1 MMRFGLCALAVL
13 GMAAC
18 SPGAIK
24 VETDGGETV
33 EINGRGGYT
42 LQVVGSDS
50 QQVYVVTSPDGRSA
64 AAKVE
69 GEVSSLLG
77 SAEAQNLVATNQ
89 AALAAA
95 EPAGE
100 DVNISL
106 PGFSLKVTENGPNGE
121 SGRVKMKAMG
131 FDLDVDAKDSA
142 DGERAVVRIGGADAK
157 SAREFIEGA
166 DGLSAETRAE
176 MLRKVGL

>member
-1 MMRFGLCALAVL
+1 MMRFGLCALALFGVT
-13 GMAAC
+13 AC
-18 SPGAIK
+18 SPGKIE
-24 VETDGGETV
+24 VGTDNGETV
-33 EINGRGGYT
+33 VVNGRGGYS
-42 LQVVGSDS
+42 LQLVGSDS
-50 QQVYVVTSPDGRSA
+50 RQIYIVTAPDGRSA

-77 SAEAQNLVATNQ
+77 SAEAQNLISTNQ
-89 AALAAA
+89 AALATDA
-95 EPAGE
+95 PAGE

-106 PGFSLKVTENGPNGE
+106 PGFSLKVTESGPNGE

-131 FDLDVDAKDSA
+131 FDLDVDARNTA
-142 DGERAVVRIGGADAK
+142 GAERAVVRIGGADAK

-166 DGLSAETRAE
+166 DGLSAETREE